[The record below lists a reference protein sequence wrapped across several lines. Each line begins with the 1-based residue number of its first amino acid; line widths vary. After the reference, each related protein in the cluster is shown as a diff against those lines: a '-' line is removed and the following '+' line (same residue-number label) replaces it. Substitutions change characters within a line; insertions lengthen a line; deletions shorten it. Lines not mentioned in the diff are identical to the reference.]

1 MLCANCGTA
10 NAEGSRFCMGCG
22 HELPAAVLSMV
33 CPNCGA
39 TNPEG
44 SRFCMSCGHE
54 LSNALPSPSDQP
66 PPAAQP
72 PAIAQ
77 PVYPT
82 TQPPPAAQPPAIAQ
96 PVYPTTRQSRPGMVL
111 DGVDLLLALIGT
123 VFGALASLISQA
135 LVSRDSYLFY
145 PFALSLV
152 VTGLTLLVSFS
163 SIIPVAFAVFR
174 NRAIQ
179 RRMKRR
185 MLLQK
190 EKVFFMSVE
199 DDISALFGAGGKP
212 YAD

>member
-10 NAEGSRFCMGCG
+10 NAEGARFCMGCG
-22 HELPAAVLSMV
+22 HELPAAVFSMV

-54 LSNALPSPSDQP
+54 LSSALPSPSDQP
-66 PPAAQP
+66 TPASQP

-77 PVYPT
+77 PVH
-82 TQPPPAAQPPAIAQ
+82 
-96 PVYPTTRQSRPGMVL
+96 PTTRQSRPGRVL

-145 PFALSLV
+145 PFALTLV

-163 SIIPVAFAVFR
+163 SIIPVTFAVFR

-179 RRMKRR
+179 RRMKLRK
-185 MLLQK
+185 LLQK

>member
-66 PPAAQP
+66 
-72 PAIAQ
+72 
-77 PVYPT
+77 T
-82 TQPPPAAQPPAIAQ
+82 PAAQPPAIAQ
-96 PVYPTTRQSRPGMVL
+96 PVYPTTRQSRPGRVL
-111 DGVDLLLALIGT
+111 DGVDLLLALVGT

-190 EKVFFMSVE
+190 EKTFFMSVE
-199 DDISALFGAGGKP
+199 DDISVLFGAGGKP